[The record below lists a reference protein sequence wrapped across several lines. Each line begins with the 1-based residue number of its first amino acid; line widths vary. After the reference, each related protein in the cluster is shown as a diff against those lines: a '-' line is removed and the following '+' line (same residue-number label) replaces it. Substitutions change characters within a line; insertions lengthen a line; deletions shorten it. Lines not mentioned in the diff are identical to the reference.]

1 METID
6 KAEKGGKSREEI
18 LAWLKIA
25 CVFGGNVRAVTALI
39 RSFGTPEDVFDAP
52 KRLLAKVIGMD
63 DAAALLSVQTEETAQ
78 KSFNWLESA
87 PSADIVVLTD
97 DDYPQALIHAG
108 EPPALLF
115 IRGQRALLRK
125 ERVLLAVTAAAD
137 KEGQENAA
145 DFAAALSASG
155 VVPVSFLET
164 AAEKVLVSAA
174 ARPGLGIIV
183 CSAGG
188 PDRVSAQ
195 RLRVYEAVE
204 SNGLIVT
211 AEFPGTGATDVS
223 RGRCRWLAAAL
234 SRALLVIQAE
244 RRSTILGLAR
254 EAGNLGR
261 DVAALPG
268 SVHSPLYKGNHQL
281 IREGARLVENI
292 DDLKA
297 DLRLD

>member
-6 KAEKGGKSREEI
+6 RAEKGGKSREEI

-195 RLRVYEAVE
+195 RLRAYEAV
-204 SNGLIVT
+204 
-211 AEFPGTGATDVS
+211 
-223 RGRCRWLAAAL
+223 
-234 SRALLVIQAE
+234 
-244 RRSTILGLAR
+244 
-254 EAGNLGR
+254 
-261 DVAALPG
+261 
-268 SVHSPLYKGNHQL
+268 
-281 IREGARLVENI
+281 
-292 DDLKA
+292 
-297 DLRLD
+297 